1 MRGAAMIASATEQ
14 AVRIVPGLLWI
25 AFAAAV
31 VALFYRPIRDDLIPR
46 LSTLK
51 LPGGIELALFDRV
64 SSAAEK
70 QNVTISYEDKSRIVR
85 RLERSSEVL
94 RGARILWVDDHPEN
108 NSDEA
113 AILSTFGVSI
123 QFATTTQKALDLL
136 SSERFDVVISDS
148 EREGRQDEGIR
159 FLDETKGVPWTILY
173 IGDYKPE
180 LGTPRY
186 AFGITDQPHQL
197 LHYVLDALERQRG

>member
-1 MRGAAMIASATEQ
+1 MVASASEE

-25 AFAAAV
+25 AFAATAL
-31 VALFYRPIRDDLIPR
+31 ALFYKTIRNEVIPR

-64 SSAAEK
+64 TNAAQK
-70 QNVTISYEDKSRIVR
+70 QNVTISYEDRSRIVR

-113 AILSTFGVSI
+113 AILSAFGVSI
-123 QFATTTQKALDLL
+123 QFATTTREALNLL
-136 SSERFDVVISDS
+136 SSEQFDVAISDS

-173 IGDYKPE
+173 VGDYKPE
-180 LGTPRY
+180 FGTPRY
-186 AFGITDQPHQL
+186 AFGITNRPHEL